1 MLPRRS
7 QAQGP
12 LSKPRNGFRGGFRT
26 MNLMRFGQTWNAFKT
41 LLMGQVSDESRML
54 KLATTKSPGE
64 GLDVLKEAGA
74 RF

>member
-1 MLPRRS
+1 
-7 QAQGP
+7 
-12 LSKPRNGFRGGFRT
+12 